1 MSTLLAPF
9 MRYICGGLA
18 IALLIFIGLWKMEQ
32 NRAGRLSREVAQLVE
47 LRKSDRA
54 RYEAAQ
60 AEAER
65 KNKETVRQIEEKH
78 EQISDR
84 SRSEYLRDLDRLRSQ
99 ANRGSTSRPGVS
111 QVPKATGGADPED
124 VSLSPEG
131 FVLAQEL
138 ELKCNALI
146 DWVSEQMKV
155 R

>member
-1 MSTLLAPF
+1 MLTGPLFKYLS
-9 MRYICGGLA
+9 GGLA

-65 KNKETVRQIEEKH
+65 RNKETVRQIEDRH
-78 EQISDR
+78 EEISDNAKD
-84 SRSEYLRDLDRLRSQ
+84 SYARDLERLRLQ
-99 ANRGSTSRPGVS
+99 PKTNRGSTSGPGVS
-111 QVPKATGGADPED
+111 GVPKATGGVDGEGLPLSSDEYLRAQII
-124 VSLSPEG
+124 SLR
-131 FVLAQEL
+131 LLHLQ
-138 ELKCNALI
+138 N
-146 DWVSEQMKV
+146 WVEEQA